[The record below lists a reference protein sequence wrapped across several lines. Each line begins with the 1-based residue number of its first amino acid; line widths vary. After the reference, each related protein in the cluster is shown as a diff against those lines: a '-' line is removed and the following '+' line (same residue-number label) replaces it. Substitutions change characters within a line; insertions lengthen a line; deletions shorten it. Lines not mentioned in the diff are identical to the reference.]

1 MMIQTL
7 LETAIHKL
15 VQEFTQAPYRF
26 FTEAD
31 AVAHFHQLLESPT
44 LGQVRTRDGYE
55 VSLVHREYPT
65 FFRFEDDN
73 PVARLDDDSRA
84 SRGHYD
90 TVILNPEFVA
100 AHRAETV
107 KNRDIKNM
115 GNESIVPLEAV
126 IEFKLDDKGWSKGRA
141 SGTKAELGKLDLTTQ
156 SRLKYF
162 VLLMRYNAPNMY
174 RWNEYWP
181 TVSQI
186 AAEKAEIGSIFAIYW
201 LTADRQAEIYHFGH
215 WLDTGLDL
223 KAGAP

>member
-1 MMIQTL
+1 MIIQTL

-15 VQEFTQAPYRF
+15 VQEFLQAPYRF

-31 AVAHFHQLLESPT
+31 AVVRFHQMLENPA
-44 LGQVRTRDGYE
+44 LGQVQTRDGYK

-65 FFRFEDDN
+65 FFRFADDN

-100 AHRAETV
+100 AHHAETV
-107 KNRDIKNM
+107 KNRDIRNM
-115 GNESIVPLEAV
+115 GDERIVPFEAV

-141 SGTKAELGKLDLTTQ
+141 RGTIAELGKLDLTTQ
-156 SRLKYF
+156 SRLRYF
-162 VLLMRYNAPNMY
+162 VLLMRYNAPNLH

-181 TVSQI
+181 TVSQV
-186 AAEKAEIGSIFAIYW
+186 AVRKAKIGSIFAVHW
-201 LTADRQAEIYHFGH
+201 LTVDRQPEVYHFGR
-215 WLDTGLDL
+215 WLHTELEI
-223 KAGAP
+223 